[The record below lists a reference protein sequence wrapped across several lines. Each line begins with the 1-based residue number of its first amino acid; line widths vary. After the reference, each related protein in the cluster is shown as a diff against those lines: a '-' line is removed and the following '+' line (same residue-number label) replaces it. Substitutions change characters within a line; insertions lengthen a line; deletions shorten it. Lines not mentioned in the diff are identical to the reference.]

1 MELDDDVAK
10 AIISKE
16 GLELSEFE
24 EVSVIEGF
32 NDVFKSS

>member
-1 MELDDDVAK
+1 MELDDDVAE

-16 GLELSEFE
+16 DLELPEFE
-24 EVSVIEGF
+24 EVSAIKGF